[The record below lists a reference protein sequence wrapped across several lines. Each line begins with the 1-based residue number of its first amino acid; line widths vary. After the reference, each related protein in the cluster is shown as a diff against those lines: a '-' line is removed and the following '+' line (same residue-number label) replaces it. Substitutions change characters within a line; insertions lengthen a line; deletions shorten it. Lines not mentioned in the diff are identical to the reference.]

1 MKKMLIVAGKIY
13 GGGAER
19 VLVDLINGLDE
30 KEYDITLYTMT
41 KDDFEKSGIS
51 RAVDYRTVYE
61 DADGFSGF
69 KRLLKKVRNKIL
81 NFIYGKCSAKAFY
94 RCVFKEKYDIELAA
108 IEGYTTR
115 IVSGSTNPVSNKIA
129 WLHTDLETNHWS
141 KLAFKDDN
149 EETSAYKSF
158 DTVICVTENVR
169 RILLEKFG
177 SDIRTTV
184 ISNPIRKD
192 NILSL
197 SQRGECDI
205 PKSPDTLRVFYLGRL
220 QQEKGADRLL
230 QAHKRLIDEGEKL
243 ELIMVGDGCDM
254 DELRAYVER
263 SDLKDSVQ
271 MLGYL
276 DNPYPYMKTADLFVC
291 PSRAEGFGLVLV
303 EAMILDLPVMSTDC
317 AGPNEISDGGK
328 YGMMVENST
337 DGIYGGIKKF
347 IENPSLLSEYSALSK
362 VRREDYGYDKAIN
375 KFTEVFESKQGVR

>member
-19 VLVDLINGLDE
+19 VLVDLINGLNE
-30 KEYDITLYTMT
+30 SEYDITLYTMT
-41 KDDFEKSGIS
+41 NDNFEKSGIS

-61 DADGFSGF
+61 NDDDFSGL
-69 KRLLKKVRNKIL
+69 KRLLKKFRNKVL
-81 NFIYGKCSAKAFY
+81 NIIYSHCSAKAFY
-94 RCVFKEKYDIELAA
+94 KRVFKDKYDVEFAA

-115 IVSGSTNPVSNKIA
+115 IVSGSTNPNSNKIA

-141 KLAFKDDN
+141 KIAFKDDN
-149 EETSAYKSF
+149 EEAHAYKRF

-177 SDIRTTV
+177 EGINTTV

-192 NILSL
+192 NILAL
-197 SQRGECDI
+197 AEQGECDI

-220 QQEKGADRLL
+220 QEEKGADRLL
-230 QAHKRLIDEGEKL
+230 EAHKRLIDEGKKL

-254 DELRAYVER
+254 DKLRGYV
-263 SDLKDSVQ
+263 DQNGLKASVK

-276 DNPYPYMKTADLFVC
+276 DNPYVYMKTADLFVC

-317 AGPNEISDGGK
+317 AGPNEILDGGK
-328 YGMMVENST
+328 YGMIVENST
-337 DGIYGGIKKF
+337 DGIYNGIKKF
-347 IENPSLLSEYSALSK
+347 VENPSLLDEYSSMSK
-362 VRREDYGYDKAIN
+362 ERREYYGYDKSIN
-375 KFTEVFESKQGVR
+375 RFTEIF

>member
-30 KEYDITLYTMT
+30 SEYDITLYTMT
-41 KDDFEKSGIS
+41 KDNFEKSGIS

-61 DADGFSGF
+61 SADDFSGL
-69 KRLLKKVRNKIL
+69 RRILKKVRNKVL
-81 NFIYGKCSAKAFY
+81 NIVYSKFSAKAFY
-94 RCVFKEKYDIELAA
+94 KRVFKEKYDVELAA

-115 IVSGSTNPVSNKIA
+115 IVSGSTNPSSNKIA

-141 KLAFKDDN
+141 RLAFKDDN
-149 EETSAYKSF
+149 EEAQAYKSF

-177 SDIRTTV
+177 DGITTTV

-197 SQRGECDI
+197 SRKGECNI
-205 PKSPDTLRVFYLGRL
+205 QKSPNTLRVFYLGRL
-220 QQEKGADRLL
+220 QEEKGADRLL
-230 QAHKRLIDEGEKL
+230 QAHKRLIDEGKNL

-254 DELRAYVER
+254 DKLRDYV
-263 SDLKDSVQ
+263 DKNGLKDSVH

-276 DNPYPYMKTADLFVC
+276 DNPYIYMKTADLFVC

-303 EAMILDLPVMSTDC
+303 EAMILDLPVMSTGC
-317 AGPNEISDGGK
+317 AGPSEILDGGK
-328 YGMMVENST
+328 YGMVVENSA
-337 DGIYGGIKKF
+337 DGIYNGIRKF
-347 IENPSLLSEYSALSK
+347 IENPSLLEEYSALSK
-362 VRREDYGYDKAIN
+362 ERREYYGYDKSISR
-375 KFTEVFESKQGVR
+375 FTEIF

>member
-30 KEYDITLYTMT
+30 KEYDITLCTMT
-41 KDDFEKSGIS
+41 KDNFEKSGIS

-61 DADGFSGF
+61 SADDFSGI
-69 KRLLKKVRNKIL
+69 KRILKKFRNKIL
-81 NFIYGKCSAKAFY
+81 NVIYARCSASAFY
-94 RCVFKEKYDIELAA
+94 KRVFKGKYDIELAA

-115 IVSGSTNPVSNKIA
+115 IVSGSTNPASTKIA

-141 KLAFKDDN
+141 RLAFKDDN
-149 EETSAYKSF
+149 EEAQAYKSF

-177 SDIRTTV
+177 EGINTTV

-197 SQRGECDI
+197 SQQGECDI
-205 PKSPDTLRVFYLGRL
+205 PKLPDTLRVFYLGRL
-220 QQEKGADRLL
+220 QEEKGADRLL
-230 QAHKRLIDEGEKL
+230 QAHKRLLDEGKTL
-243 ELIMVGDGCDM
+243 ELIVVGDGCDM
-254 DELRAYVER
+254 GKLRDYVNENG
-263 SDLKDSVQ
+263 LKDSVR

-276 DNPYPYMKTADLFVC
+276 DNPYIYMKTADLFVC

-317 AGPNEISDGGK
+317 AGPNEILDGGK
-328 YGMMVENST
+328 YGMTVENST
-337 DGIYGGIKKF
+337 DGIYNGIKKF
-347 IENPSLLSEYSALSK
+347 IENPSLLEKYSDLSK
-362 VRREDYGYDKAIN
+362 ARREYYGYDKSIN
-375 KFTEVFESKQGVR
+375 RFKEIFEAKN

>member
-1 MKKMLIVAGKIY
+1 MKRMLIVAGKIY

-30 KEYDITLYTMT
+30 SEYDITLYTMT
-41 KDDFEKSGIS
+41 KDNFEKSGIS

-61 DADGFSGF
+61 SADDFSGL
-69 KRLLKKVRNKIL
+69 KRYLKKFRNKFL
-81 NFIYGKCSAKAFY
+81 NLVYSHCSAKSFY
-94 RCVFKEKYDIELAA
+94 KRVFKEKYDVELAA

-115 IVSGSTNPVSNKIA
+115 IVSGSTNPASNKIA

-141 KLAFKDDN
+141 RLAFKDDS
-149 EETSAYKSF
+149 EETQAYKSF

-169 RILLEKFG
+169 RILFEKF
-177 SDIRTTV
+177 SKDINTAV

-197 SQRGECDI
+197 AEQGECNI
-205 PKSPDTLRVFYLGRL
+205 PKKPDVLRVCYLGRL
-220 QQEKGADRLL
+220 QEEKGADRLL
-230 QAHKRLIDEGEKL
+230 EAHKRLLDEGKKL

-254 DELRAYVER
+254 GKLRKFVDENGLM
-263 SDLKDSVQ
+263 DSVH

-276 DNPYPYMKTADLFVC
+276 DNPYPYIKTADLFVC

-317 AGPNEISDGGK
+317 AGPNEILDNGK
-328 YGMMVENST
+328 YGMSVENST
-337 DGIYGGIKKF
+337 DGIYNGIKEF
-347 IENPSLLSEYSALSK
+347 IENPYLLEKYSALSK
-362 VRREDYGYDKAIN
+362 ERREDYGYDKSID
-375 KFTEVFESKQGVR
+375 KFKEIFEAKN

>member
-1 MKKMLIVAGKIY
+1 MKRMLIVAGKIY

-30 KEYDITLYTMT
+30 SEYDITLYTMT
-41 KDDFEKSGIS
+41 KDNFEKSGIS
-51 RAVDYRTVYE
+51 RAVDYRAVYE
-61 DADGFSGF
+61 SADDFSGL
-69 KRLLKKVRNKIL
+69 KRYIKKFRNKFL
-81 NFIYGKCSAKAFY
+81 NIVYSRCSAKSFY
-94 RCVFKEKYDIELAA
+94 KRVFKEKYDIELAA

-115 IVSGSTNPVSNKIA
+115 IVSGSTNPASNKIA

-141 KLAFKDDN
+141 RLAFKNDD
-149 EETSAYKSF
+149 EEAQAYKSF

-169 RILLEKFG
+169 RILLEKLG
-177 SDIRTTV
+177 KDINTAV

-197 SQRGECDI
+197 AEHGECDI
-205 PKSPDTLRVFYLGRL
+205 PKKPDTLRVCYLGRL
-220 QQEKGADRLL
+220 QEEKGADRLL
-230 QAHKRLIDEGEKL
+230 EAHKRLLDEGKKL

-254 DELRAYVER
+254 SKLRRYVDENG
-263 SDLKDSVQ
+263 LKDSVH

-317 AGPNEISDGGK
+317 AGPNEILDGGK
-328 YGMMVENST
+328 YGMTVENST
-337 DGIYGGIKKF
+337 DGIYNGIKEF
-347 IENPSLLSEYSALSK
+347 IENPYLLEKYSALSK
-362 VRREDYGYDKAIN
+362 ERREDYGYDKSID
-375 KFTEVFESKQGVR
+375 KFKEIFEAKN